1 MRCVVCSWLMM
12 CACLVSSA
20 LGQEGKAKPIV
31 HRQRASL
38 LDKSVAEHP
47 EIDFVFTDSKGKE
60 VDWEHAVPSAKGV
73 TAQGKLVIWLM
84 DYNAPLF
91 ERLSGY
97 GLHSIQVHYANKW
110 FGKLNA
116 EADRDPN
123 GLGNIRLEA
132 ATGEDF
138 SPLVTIPKA
147 DSIMERTR
155 HFLLWLDQTHPEEN
169 WKQFLSGD
177 RESVLWDRVILS
189 GISHGSTTAARFAL
203 HQKVARVVMFSGP
216 RDNNQQWQT
225 LPSATPKDRFFA
237 FTHTLDMGWEKDHYP
252 RSWKMLGLDEF
263 GPYADVDKQ
272 AYPFGKS
279 HQLITSADVGGNAD
293 RAHSGSVP
301 GSAAIKDASGKY
313 AHEQVWKYLFEAK

>member
-1 MRCVVCSWLMM
+1 MRCFSMAMLI
-12 CACLVSSA
+12 LVG
-20 LGQEGKAKPIV
+20 LTVPLQGQEAKGKPAV
-31 HRQRASL
+31 YRNRASL
-38 LDKSVAEHP
+38 MDKNAAEHP
-47 EIDFVFTDSKGKE
+47 EIDFVFKDAKGKE
-60 VDWEHAVPSAKGV
+60 VDWEHAVPPAKGV
-73 TAQGKLVIWLM
+73 KPQGKLVIWLM

-110 FGKLNA
+110 FGKWNA
-116 EADRDPN
+116 EADKDPN

-132 ATGEDF
+132 ATGEDV
-138 SPLVTIPKA
+138 SPLVAIPKP

-155 HFLLWLDQTHPEEN
+155 HFLLWLDQEHPEEN
-169 WKQFLSGD
+169 WKQFLTNDKQG
-177 RESVLWDRVILS
+177 VVWDRVILS

-216 RDNNQQWQT
+216 RDNNQQWQA

-252 RSWKMLGLDEF
+252 RSWKMLGLGEF
-263 GPYADVDKQ
+263 GPYVDVDKQ
-272 AYPFGKS
+272 EYPYRNS
-279 HQLITSADVGGNAD
+279 RQLITSAEVGGNAD

-301 GSAAIKDASGKY
+301 GKAAMTDKQGKFI
-313 AHEQVWKYLFEAK
+313 HEDVWRYLFEAK